1 MKIIASILLMMI
13 VTFASAQT
21 TPAERGANLSPAAQS
36 MAEATKAI
44 GEKPA
49 QYAGYN
55 LLASALIRRAQ
66 ETGDVS
72 FYYQAESIIG
82 KSLELAPNNFETE
95 KIQVSVLLGKHE
107 YPSALD
113 AAKSLNKK
121 TPDDVMVYGFLTD
134 ANVALGNYPEA
145 EDATQWMLN
154 IRPGNLPALIR
165 AANLRELYGDEEG
178 SRELLDLAYQ
188 SIPPSEP
195 ADRAALLTTMGDLR
209 LTSGARE
216 GDEKLFQEALTS
228 FPSYPAAMAG
238 LAEVRIQQKRYDEAI
253 DLLRQSYR
261 VSAQTGQLYR
271 LAEALQLA
279 GRDQEAN
286 KLFAEFETQAL
297 VESDRKDNANRQLVF
312 FYADHAHQ
320 PAKALKMA
328 QQERAWRHDVYT
340 LDAYAWA
347 LHVNGRDGEAHKQ
360 IEAALAVGIRD
371 PQLFRHA
378 EEIARTSGD
387 LAAAGR
393 YKQPAAAVKT
403 SDSQRSTELLRSQPQ

>member
-1 MKIIASILLMMI
+1 MS
-13 VTFASAQT
+13 
-21 TPAERGANLSPAAQS
+21 TPPL
-36 MAEATKAI
+36 
-44 GEKPA
+44 
-49 QYAGYN
+49 Y
-55 LLASALIRRAQ
+55 
-66 ETGDVS
+66 
-72 FYYQAESIIG
+72 
-82 KSLELAPNNFETE
+82 
-95 KIQVSVLLGKHE
+95 
-107 YPSALD
+107 

-178 SRELLDLAYQ
+178 LRELLDLAYQ

-195 ADRAALLTTMGDLR
+195 ADRGASLTTMGDLR
-209 LTSGARE
+209 LTLRARE

-340 LDAYAWA
+340 LDAHAWA

-393 YKQPAAAVKT
+393 YKQPAADAVKT